1 MSLYEKIG
9 RLIKQ
14 NKLSQIYNS
23 NYSNYSNL
31 ESIISDII
39 LSNKIESKG
48 ILLPKIMNNNKFF
61 TKSDFEE
68 AQNLIKKCSPEGQLI
83 LIAILEIQ
91 FTLIG
96 NENNYIKYEKINEK
110 IIEKNIY
117 WVITKEIHR
126 RIHKEKKENEFEEYC
141 HCIHDQKEKYI
152 LGSEYNF
159 KYDNIDSIICKL
171 SFTNKNIEFIA
182 IKTIFISF
190 YNIACEYIQ
199 KYMEINEFNK
209 KNNYCEYLIFE
220 YIINDYVYINENL
233 KFIDNDFKQS
243 LNNFKK
249 NYNLNFT
256 FLDLFRDIFFNAV
269 FHNQIL
275 GYLYIHGLVSH
286 DSNVKNSILKILDII
301 SNQCIPLN
309 KNISKILKID
319 NLFNLSLDLTSKII
333 EKSEQLHIC
342 IGIRAIEKEYKIK
355 NEDEDENAEIISKKE
370 IIYVNGS
377 FDKNENK
384 KVNIISNLSKINME
398 KIFLDIE
405 KNDFESLSI
414 FNEKM
419 FNENKTEEEKITN
432 KNEDEKEKE
441 KEKGTETEQQKE
453 KEKEENN
460 NNNNINN
467 NIPNEN
473 QIKNNNDNNYDKKI
487 NDIDNNENINMDNK
501 TLDEVYEYI
510 SKDSKTKNKKKNKK
524 RNKGKSKKNKKEIN
538 KENYI
543 EEEIQDPIVLQFKND
558 INEKVIFANNIT
570 KIKPLFSENWIKTI
584 SSK

>member
-14 NKLSQIYNS
+14 NKLYQIYNS
-23 NYSNYSNL
+23 NSSNDSSI

-48 ILLPKIMNNNKFF
+48 ILFPNIINNKLF
-61 TKSDFEE
+61 TKNDFEE
-68 AQNLIKKCSPEGQLI
+68 AQNLIKNCSPEGQLI

-91 FTLIG
+91 LSLIG

-117 WVITKEIHR
+117 WVITKEIHKR
-126 RIHKEKKENEFEEYC
+126 VHKEKKENEFDEYC
-141 HCIHDQKEKYI
+141 HCVHDQKEKYI

-182 IKTIFISF
+182 IKIIFISF

-209 KNNYCEYLIFE
+209 KNNLCEYSIFE
-220 YIINDYVYINENL
+220 YIINDYIYINKNL
-233 KFIDNDFKQS
+233 KFVDSDFKQS
-243 LNNFKK
+243 LNNFKN
-249 NYNLNFT
+249 NYNINFT
-256 FLDLFRDIFFNAV
+256 FLDLFKDIFFNAV

-275 GYLYIHGLVSH
+275 GYHYIHGFVSH
-286 DSNVKNSILKILDII
+286 DSNIKNSLLKILDIV
-301 SNQCIPLN
+301 SNPYAPLN
-309 KNISKILKID
+309 KNISKILKIE
-319 NLFNLSLDLTSKII
+319 NLFNISLDLTSKII

-355 NEDEDENAEIISKKE
+355 NEKEEEENSEIINKKE
-370 IIYVNGS
+370 IIYVNGT

-384 KVNIISNLSKINME
+384 KYNIISNLSKINME

-405 KNDFESLSI
+405 KNDIESISIINEKI
-414 FNEKM
+414 FN
-419 FNENKTEEEKITN
+419 NNKTEEEKESS
-432 KNEDEKEKE
+432 KNDDEKEKE
-441 KEKGTETEQQKE
+441 SENDQQ

-460 NNNNINN
+460 NNNLSDENSKKSN
-467 NIPNEN
+467 NEN
-473 QIKNNNDNNYDKKI
+473 DSDKK
-487 NDIDNNENINMDNK
+487 NKDKDNNENINMDNK
-501 TLDEVYEYI
+501 SLDEVYEYI
-510 SKDSKTKNKKKNKK
+510 SKGSKTKNKKKNKK
-524 RNKGKSKKNKKEIN
+524 RNGRNKGKTKKDNKVIN
-538 KENYI
+538 NEKYI
-543 EEEIQDPIVLQFKND
+543 EEDIQDPIVLQFKND

-570 KIKPLFSENWIKTI
+570 KIKPFFSENWIKTI
-584 SSK
+584 SSY

>member
-14 NKLSQIYNS
+14 NKLYQIYNS
-23 NYSNYSNL
+23 NSSNDSNI

-48 ILLPKIMNNNKFF
+48 TLLPNLINNNKIF
-61 TKSDFEE
+61 TKNDFEE
-68 AQNLIKKCSPEGQLI
+68 VQNLIKNCSPTGQLF

-91 FTLIG
+91 LSLVG

-117 WVITKEIHR
+117 WVITKEIHKR
-126 RIHKEKKENEFEEYC
+126 VHKEKKENEFEEYC

-171 SFTNKNIEFIA
+171 SFANKNIEFIA

-190 YNIACEYIQ
+190 YNIASEYIQ

-209 KNNYCEYLIFE
+209 KNNYCEYSIFE

-233 KFIDNDFKQS
+233 KFVDIDFKQS
-243 LNNFKK
+243 LNNFTK
-249 NYNLNFT
+249 NYNINFT
-256 FLDLFRDIFFNAV
+256 FLDLFKDIFFNAI

-275 GYLYIHGLVSH
+275 GYHYIHGFVSH
-286 DSNVKNSILKILDII
+286 DTNVKNYLLKILDII
-301 SNQCIPLN
+301 SNQYIPLN
-309 KNISKILKID
+309 KNISKILKIE
-319 NLFNLSLDLTSKII
+319 NLVNLSLDLTSKII

-342 IGIRAIEKEYKIK
+342 IGIKAIEKEYTIK
-355 NEDEDENAEIISKKE
+355 NEDEEENTEIISKKE

-384 KVNIISNLSKINME
+384 KFNIISNLSKINME

-405 KNDFESLSI
+405 KNDIESISVINDKI
-414 FNEKM
+414 FN
-419 FNENKTEEEKITN
+419 NNKSEDEEKITN
-432 KNEDEKEKE
+432 KNEDEKQMEKNESE
-441 KEKGTETEQQKE
+441 KEQQKE
-453 KEKEENN
+453 NQNN
-460 NNNNINN
+460 NSNIPDENSKKNNI
-467 NIPNEN
+467 E
-473 QIKNNNDNNYDKKI
+473 NNYDKK
-487 NDIDNNENINMDNK
+487 NKDKDKDNNENINMDNK

-524 RNKGKSKKNKKEIN
+524 RNGRNKGKAKKNNKEIN
-538 KENYI
+538 NDNYI
-543 EEEIQDPIVLQFKND
+543 EEDIQDPIVLQFKND

-584 SSK
+584 SSY

>member
-14 NKLSQIYNS
+14 NKLYQIYNS
-23 NYSNYSNL
+23 NSSNDSNI

-48 ILLPKIMNNNKFF
+48 ILLPNILNNNKIF
-61 TKSDFEE
+61 TKNDFEE
-68 AQNLIKKCSPEGQLI
+68 AQNLIKNCSPEGQLI

-91 FTLIG
+91 LSLIG

-117 WVITKEIHR
+117 WVITKEIHKR
-126 RIHKEKKENEFEEYC
+126 VHKERKENEFEEYC

-209 KNNYCEYLIFE
+209 KNNYCEYSIFE
-220 YIINDYVYINENL
+220 YIINDYIYINENL
-233 KFIDNDFKQS
+233 KFVDTDFKQS

-249 NYNLNFT
+249 NYNINFT
-256 FLDLFRDIFFNAV
+256 FLDLFKDIFFNAI

-275 GYLYIHGLVSH
+275 GYHYIHGFVSH
-286 DSNVKNSILKILDII
+286 DTNVKNSLLKILDII
-301 SNQCIPLN
+301 SNLYTPLN
-309 KNISKILKID
+309 KNISKILKIE

-342 IGIRAIEKEYKIK
+342 IGIRTFEKEYKIK
-355 NEDEDENAEIISKKE
+355 NEEEEENTEIISKKE

-384 KVNIISNLSKINME
+384 KFNIISNLSNLNME

-405 KNDFESLSI
+405 KNDIESISIINEKI
-414 FNEKM
+414 FN
-419 FNENKTEEEKITN
+419 NNKNEEEKISN
-432 KNEDEKEKE
+432 NNEDEKESE
-441 KEKGTETEQQKE
+441 KEEQKE
-453 KEKEENN
+453 KENN
-460 NNNNINN
+460 NNN
-467 NIPNEN
+467 IPDEN
-473 QIKNNNDNNYDKKI
+473 QTKNNNENNSDKNNKDKDNNENNSNKKNKDK
-487 NDIDNNENINMDNK
+487 DNNENINMDNK

-510 SKDSKTKNKKKNKK
+510 SKDSKTKNKKKNRK
-524 RNKGKSKKNKKEIN
+524 RNGRKTKKNNKIN
-538 KENYI
+538 NNENYI
-543 EEEIQDPIVLQFKND
+543 EEDIQDPIVLQFKND

-584 SSK
+584 SSY